1 MRPDVNKQ
9 HVDFHVKRHLVQK
22 HAVNIQKHQ
31 QESNFIP
38 RTTEVYVYNAEH
50 RCTTTPC
57 VYMYLSTH
65 ALTKV
70 SDEDGFLQRDIRQ
83 R

>member
-38 RTTEVYVYNAEH
+38 RTTEVY
-50 RCTTTPC
+50 
-57 VYMYLSTH
+57 